1 MKKANEYRFHHRS
14 DGTTMRVR
22 WDSRI
27 KEWYGENG
35 KFDFS
40 RRTAKEV
47 KATLKKWDYQV

>member
-1 MKKANEYRFHHRS
+1 MKKANEYQFHHRS
-14 DGTTMRVR
+14 NGTIMQVR

-40 RRTAKEV
+40 RKTAKEV
-47 KATLKKWDYQV
+47 KAMLKKWDYKI